1 MQLRRHL
8 ELIERARG
16 SRVLVV
22 AATNLDLDLLP
33 FLHERLGDIAPAP
46 AGRLDVLLYCRGGQI
61 GAARRI
67 AMLLHEFAGRLSFLI
82 PDRCESAGTLL
93 AVAGLEILAAPVAVF
108 SPVDPQL
115 QAGASGDGGP
125 GAIAAEDVRLFG
137 EMAERWFGIG
147 SEEAGANALS
157 ILSASIFPTTLAAFY
172 RATLE
177 VEAICAELL
186 ALGMPDSSAEA
197 RAAVGAALIRGRHS
211 HGFPLSPSDLAAIGL
226 PVQWDAAI
234 AAPALT
240 IARALRGSV
249 GPSARRSEED
259 GWTDVLIATVQGWT
273 ARRRRPGAPG
283 PDWASGETQ

>member
-1 MQLRRHL
+1 VQLRRHL
-8 ELIERARG
+8 ETIERARG

-33 FLHERLGDIAPAP
+33 VLHERLGDIAQ

-67 AMLLHEFAGRLSFLI
+67 AMLLHDFAGRLSFI
-82 PDRCESAGTLL
+82 VPDRCESAGTLL
-93 AVAGLEILAAPVAVF
+93 ALAGIEILASPVAVF

-115 QAGASGDGGP
+115 QTTAAGDSGP

-137 EMAERWFGIG
+137 EMAERWFGIA

-157 ILSASIFPTTLAAFY
+157 MLSASIFPTTLAAFY

-177 VEAICAELL
+177 VEGICAELL
-186 ALGMPDSSAEA
+186 ALGIPDSPAEA
-197 RAAVGAALIRGRHS
+197 RAAIGAALIRGHHS
-211 HGFPLSPSDLAAIGL
+211 HGFPLAPSDLAAIGL
-226 PVQWDAAI
+226 PVQGDAAI
-234 AAPALT
+234 ATPAMA

-249 GPSARRSEED
+249 GASARRSEEE
-259 GWTDVLIATVQGWT
+259 GWTDALFATVQGWSE
-273 ARRRRPGAPG
+273 RRRLPGAPG
-283 PDWASGETQ
+283 PDWVRGETE

>member
-1 MQLRRHL
+1 VQLRRHL
-8 ELIERARG
+8 ESIERARG
-16 SRVLVV
+16 SRVLVI

-33 FLHERLGDIAPAP
+33 VLHERLGDIAPA
-46 AGRLDVLLYCRGGQI
+46 GGLDVLLYCRGGQI

-67 AMLLHEFAGRLSFLI
+67 AMLLHDFAGRLSFI
-82 PDRCESAGTLL
+82 VPDRCESAGTLL
-93 AVAGLEILAAPVAVF
+93 ALAGLEILASPVAVF

-115 QAGASGDGGP
+115 QAGVAGDSGP

-147 SEEAGANALS
+147 SEEAGVNALS

-186 ALGMPDSSAEA
+186 ALGMPESPAEA
-197 RAAVGAALIRGRHS
+197 RAAAGAALIRGHHS
-211 HGFPLSPSDLAAIGL
+211 HGFPLAPSDLAAIGL
-226 PVQWDAAI
+226 PVQGDSAI
-234 AAPALT
+234 ATPALA

-249 GPSARRSEED
+249 GPSARRSEEE
-259 GWTDVLIATVQGWT
+259 GWTDALVATVQGWT
-273 ARRRRPGAPG
+273 ERRRLPGAPG
-283 PDWASGETQ
+283 SDWVWGETQ